1 MFEMALW
8 TALGIGTLYLLVRL
22 VLRQRH
28 HEKLLQN
35 LIEEKGWRLGANLGR
50 ALPEA
55 LADQTLSGLGD
66 PVNDHTFNIY
76 RAIWGQHRGRDFV
89 LVSCK
94 QKPIKRTEI
103 KDETWVFTALGNTA
117 PYPLLS
123 IRPASKLLDTIETA
137 ERSIAASNSV
147 ALPAR
152 LQLSTKF
159 NEKHVILG
167 TEGTAALMTNQRQAA
182 FLAKPDIV
190 RREDET
196 WYQRRFVVPG
206 TTENYAWINFSSV
219 DPHTLMNRLDALMD
233 WVEII
238 GPEPQSQ
245 KATAKVAK

>member
-1 MFEMALW
+1 MFEFAFW
-8 TALGIGTLYLLVRL
+8 TALGLGTLYLLVRL
-22 VLRQRH
+22 ALVQRRDA
-28 HEKLLQN
+28 KLLQA
-35 LIEEKGWRLGANLGR
+35 LIEEKGWRFEANLMR
-50 ALPEA
+50 VLPEA
-55 LADQTLSGLGD
+55 LVDQTLPGIGD
-66 PVNDHTFNIY
+66 PANDHTFNIY
-76 RAIWGQHRGRDFV
+76 RAIWGEHRGRSFL

-103 KDETWVFTALGNTA
+103 NDETWVFTALGNAT
-117 PYPLLS
+117 PYPLFS

-137 ERSIAASNSV
+137 ERAIAASNDV
-147 ALPAR
+147 VLPER
-152 LQLSTKF
+152 VPLSSEF

-219 DPHTLMNRLDALMD
+219 DPQTLMNRLDALMD

-238 GPEPQSQ
+238 GPEPRSRN
-245 KATAKVAK
+245 ATMKDAQ